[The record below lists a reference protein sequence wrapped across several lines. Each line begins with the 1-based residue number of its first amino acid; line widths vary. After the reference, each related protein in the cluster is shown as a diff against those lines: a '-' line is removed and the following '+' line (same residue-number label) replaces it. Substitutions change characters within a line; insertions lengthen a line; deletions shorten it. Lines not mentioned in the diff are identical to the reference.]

1 MPTFLWPAEDGWP
14 YPDPDPAREADAAL
28 AEDPTDDD
36 LLAVR
41 MDGHFLDH
49 LDAVERQVI
58 AAAFGLD
65 GQPLRTIPQLHDEL
79 GISNAQLEGAM
90 GTGLAKLRAQLRG

>member
-14 YPDPDPAREADAAL
+14 YPDPDGEASMAM

-41 MDGHFLDH
+41 VDAHLFDGLDP
-49 LDAVERQVI
+49 VEREVI
-58 AAAFGLD
+58 TATFGLE
-65 GQPLRTIPQLHDEL
+65 GHPLRTIGQLHDEL
-79 GISNAQLEGAM
+79 GLSNAQLEGAM
-90 GTGLAKLRAQLRG
+90 GTGLAKLRAHLRG

>member
-14 YPDPDPAREADAAL
+14 YPDPDGEAGAAL
-28 AEDPTDDD
+28 AEDPIDDD

-41 MDGHFLDH
+41 MDGHFLDR

-58 AAAFGLD
+58 TAAFGLE
-65 GQPLRTIPQLHDEL
+65 GEPLRTIPQLHDEL
-79 GISNAQLEGAM
+79 GLSNTQLEGAM